1 VRRQAAPRGT
11 ARRRNQA
18 SDLGARIVAAIP
30 AIAFAILIVWAGGW
44 VFAAGLAALGLMCL
58 HELYTM
64 LARTRPVK
72 LAGFLAL
79 IGLIVAAHLGDP
91 SSVLLVA
98 VCAVP
103 LTFLLVL
110 LVPDLPDLTPPIAV
124 TLFGIFW
131 IGFAFAHAML
141 LRDLPHGNAV
151 VIDVLVGT
159 FVGDT
164 GAYLGGRILGSRR
177 LAPRLSPSKT
187 WEGLACGVVTC
198 IGAVEIAGLYQD
210 WFSGWDALLLGLGI
224 AIAAPLGDLFESAL
238 KRGAGAKD
246 TGRLFGAHGGAL
258 DRLDAAMFTV
268 VVGYWVW
275 RALM

>member
-1 VRRQAAPRGT
+1 VRREAPPRAT

-18 SDLGARIVAAIP
+18 SDLGARIAAAVP
-30 AIAFAILIVWAGGW
+30 AILFAIAIVWAGGW
-44 VFAAGLAALGLMCL
+44 VWAAGIIVLGLMCL

-79 IGLIVAAHLGDP
+79 IGLVVAAHVGDP

-98 VCAVP
+98 VCALPV
-103 LTFLLVL
+103 TFLLSLV
-110 LVPDLPDLTPPIAV
+110 VPDLPDITAPVAV

-141 LRDLPHGNAV
+141 LRDLPHGNAIV
-151 VIDVLVGT
+151 VDVLVGT

-164 GAYLGGRILGSRR
+164 GAYLGGRVLGTRP

-187 WEGLACGVVTC
+187 WEGLACGMVAC

-210 WFSGWDALLLGLGI
+210 WFSGWDALWLGI
-224 AIAAPLGDLFESAL
+224 GVAIGAPLGDLFESAL
-238 KRGAGAKD
+238 KRGAGRKD

-258 DRLDAAMFTV
+258 DRLDAVIFTI

-275 RALM
+275 RALL